1 MLHEN
6 DYPISVQFDFSD
18 GTFDPVKQKT
28 IRKVSDLSMMF
39 HDKEAIQAALD
50 NGDKLVYEIWYHP
63 FETSKSDMALGV
75 TRIQPGKVGDEFHM
89 TKGHIHERDDQPEI
103 YFCVQGEGYL
113 LLQTLDGE
121 FQAERWTPGVIS
133 HIPPM
138 WAHRVVNTGDD
149 MLVFVASYH
158 LSAGHDYEP
167 IIEKGFRKMVVERD
181 GEAVFVDNER
191 WK

>member
-1 MLHEN
+1 MLQEN

-39 HDKEAIQAALD
+39 HDKEAVQAALD

-121 FQAERWTPGVIS
+121 FQAERWEPGVIS

-181 GEAVFVDNER
+181 GDAVFVDNER